1 MEMLC
6 LCFRLDDEWY
16 LHDVSVIREVIPYQ
30 EPSPVP
36 GDAPQSLGILDI
48 RGNVISLFSGRSLLS
63 LPPETDVTQAKA
75 IIFETEQGNYGV
87 LVDDVAEIISIDS
100 EAVDHPVENKQNR
113 AIQGTHNHEGKLM
126 ILLDFA
132 RCEAIT
138 IDI

>member
-1 MEMLC
+1 MEKLC

-16 LHDVSVIREVIPYQ
+16 LHDVSVIREVIPWQ

-48 RGNVISLFSGRSLLS
+48 RGNIISLFSGRTLLS
-63 LPPETDVTQAKA
+63 LDPAEDVTQGKA

-87 LVDDVAEIISIDS
+87 LVDEVAEIIS
-100 EAVDHPVENKQNR
+100 VDCNSVVHPMESKQNR
-113 AIQGTHNHEGKLM
+113 VIQGTVNHDGKLL
-126 ILLDFA
+126 ILLDFT